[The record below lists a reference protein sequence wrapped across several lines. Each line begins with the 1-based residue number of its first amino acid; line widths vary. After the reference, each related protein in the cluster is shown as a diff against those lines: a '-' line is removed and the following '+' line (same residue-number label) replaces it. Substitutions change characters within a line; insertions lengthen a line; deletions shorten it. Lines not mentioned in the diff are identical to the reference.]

1 MYRQVHFPTL
11 SVSSLNIGK
20 TVHCGI
26 YLGGRG
32 GGGAYVW
39 STSFK

>member
-20 TVHCGI
+20 TVHCGN
-26 YLGGRG
+26 LFRG
-32 GGGAYVW
+32 EGGGAYVW